1 MKVYVSGPI
10 TGTDDY
16 VERFRVAELFLQG
29 QGYEVVNPAKE
40 NACLPAGTSWE
51 RYMGESLRL
60 LCECDA
66 IYMLRNSMRSR
77 GAMVEY
83 GVATAMDKEIMM
95 EVVYNETNYAGQSI

>member
-1 MKVYVSGPI
+1 
-10 TGTDDY
+10 
-16 VERFRVAELFLQG
+16 
-29 QGYEVVNPAKE
+29 
-40 NACLPAGTSWE
+40 
-51 RYMGESLRL
+51 MGESLRL

-95 EVVYNETNYAGQSI
+95 EVVYNETNYAG